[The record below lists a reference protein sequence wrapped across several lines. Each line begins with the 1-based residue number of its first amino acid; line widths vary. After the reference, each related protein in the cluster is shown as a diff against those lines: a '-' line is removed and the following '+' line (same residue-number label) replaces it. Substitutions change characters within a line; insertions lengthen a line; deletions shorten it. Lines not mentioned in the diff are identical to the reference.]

1 MNESVATVSAPRPS
15 AAEAVI
21 RVRDVRK
28 SYGSVKA
35 VDGVSFEVA
44 PGEIFGLLGPN
55 GAGKTTTMEMIEGL
69 HQPDAGTIEV
79 LGLDVRRNAS
89 QIKHRIGVQLQTAA
103 LYPQLTVEELL
114 GLFGS
119 FYARQRPVDRVLE
132 DLELGEKRDAQTKT
146 LSGGQRQRLS
156 VALALINDPEVVFL
170 DEPTTGLDPAARQG
184 LWQVVR
190 RMQGEGR
197 TILMT
202 THYMEEA
209 EALCDRL
216 AIMDHGRIL
225 DIGTVDALIGR
236 RFQERGVRFLRRD
249 APPDEQLRG
258 LAGVTRVVE
267 EDDEVVLFTRD
278 VPATVGALLE
288 LTTRAGTEPADLMIR
303 RGEPR
308 GRVPRP
314 DRPGAARLMRGLVA
328 LTAANLRSFIA
339 RSRRAVLDVR
349 SSRSSSSSCSGRSL
363 RAGAR
368 TTASAGST
376 RTARRRRRC
385 CARRSSRTRRSSS
398 RTGRSRNRASACPRA
413 TWTGSS

>member
-1 MNESVATVSAPRPS
+1 MSQQVATVRAPRPDL
-15 AAEAVI
+15 ADAVI
-21 RVRDVRK
+21 RVGEVRK
-28 SYGSVKA
+28 AYGAVQA

-114 GLFGS
+114 RLFGS
-119 FYARQRPVDRVLE
+119 FYARQRPVDQVLE
-132 DLELGEKRDAQTKT
+132 DLELGEKRNAQTKT

-156 VALALINDPEVVFL
+156 VALALVNDPEVVFL

-225 DIGTVDALIGR
+225 EIGTVDDLIGR

-249 APPDEQLRG
+249 APPEDQLRR
-258 LAGVTRVVE
+258 LAGVTRLVA
-267 EDDEVVLFTRD
+267 EDDEVVLFTGD

-288 LTTRAGTEPADLMIR
+288 LTTNAGTEPADLMIR
-303 RGEPR
+303 KASLED
-308 GRVPRP
+308 V
-314 DRPGAARLMRGLVA
+314 
-328 LTAANLRSFIA
+328 F
-339 RSRRAVLDVR
+339 LD
-349 SSRSSSSSCSGRSL
+349 L
-363 RAGAR
+363 
-368 TTASAGST
+368 
-376 RTARRRRRC
+376 
-385 CARRSSRTRRSSS
+385 
-398 RTGRSRNRASACPRA
+398 TGRALRD
-413 TWTGSS
+413 